1 MKRLYSFVVL
11 ILAGCVAVTA
21 LYADDPGIILA
32 AAGLREAHGPQLF
45 RDSFLFSY
53 QFTQPP
59 RDGQIH
65 TVGAAFEHEAYS
77 RFHQFQVNE
86 HGIYVLTLTRDPGL
100 SVLRYRLIV
109 DGVWTTDPNAPSEL
123 VDRWGV
129 HLSVFTVP
137 QAASAP
143 TRYPAILPDGRV
155 EFRFVTEPGK
165 SVAIVGSFNGWDPFM
180 TRMTE
185 TSPGTYTRDIRLTKG
200 EHAYYFMVDGRRYAD
215 PANDLQKWQPDGTAV
230 SVVQL
235 P

>member
-1 MKRLYSFVVL
+1 MKRLCIFLVL
-11 ILAGCVAVTA
+11 VLAGLIAVTT
-21 LYADDPGIILA
+21 LYAEDPGLILA
-32 AAGLREAHGPQLF
+32 AAGLREAHGPELF
-45 RDSFLFSY
+45 RDSVLFSY
-53 QFTQPP
+53 QFPQPS

-86 HGIYVLTLTRDPGL
+86 HGVYVLTLTRDPDL
-100 SVLRYRLIV
+100 PVLRYRLIV

-137 QAASAP
+137 QPTAP
-143 TRYPAILPDGRV
+143 LTRYPAVLPDGRV
-155 EFRFVTEPGK
+155 EFRFVAEPGK

-180 TRMTE
+180 TPMTE
-185 TSPGTYTRDIRLTKG
+185 TSPGTYTRDIRLPKG
-200 EHAYYFMVDGRRYAD
+200 EHAYYFMIDGRRYAD
-215 PANDLQKWQPDGTAV
+215 PENDLQKWQPDGTTV